1 VQPDLIRAGGWHTS
15 GRLSPLGEEKKKS
28 TNPKVFE
35 LERKFHFNQED

>member
-1 VQPDLIRAGGWHTS
+1 MAHFRKIVSTGG
-15 GRLSPLGEEKKKS
+15 GKKKS